1 MDTHAKSEK
10 LMDIYPKLI
19 AISLLVLGM
28 LSLVVP
34 RTPLFL
40 IKEPALYSH
49 WIIPSPITFEVVSIE
64 PETGISEIIVEE
76 IEVPKFD
83 TPLEGRALYESYIFE
98 ICENYESVDP
108 HLVISIVEHE
118 SNFEIDAQ
126 NGNHIGLTQCS
137 TRWQTDRAKTLGVED
152 LWDPYG
158 NLLTGIDLVNDLLEN
173 YADGDVAYALMLYNM
188 NWDSARS
195 LHKQGKISSYA
206 KSVMSRAEEL
216 KEEKGA

>member
-19 AISLLVLGM
+19 AISLLILGM
-28 LSLVVP
+28 FSLVVP

-64 PETGISEIIVEE
+64 SETGIGETIIEE

-83 TPLEGRALYESYIFE
+83 APLEGRALYESYIFE

-108 HLVISIVEHE
+108 HLIISIVEHE

-137 TRWQTDRAKTLGVED
+137 IRWQTDRAKTLGVED

-206 KSVMSRAEEL
+206 KSVMSRAKEL